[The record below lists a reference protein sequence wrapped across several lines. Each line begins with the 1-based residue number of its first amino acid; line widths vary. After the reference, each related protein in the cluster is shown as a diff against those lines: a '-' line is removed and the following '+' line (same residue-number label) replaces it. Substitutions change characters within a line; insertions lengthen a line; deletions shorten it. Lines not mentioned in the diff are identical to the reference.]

1 VLRVKQHFKISGIPK
16 SSSLVS
22 TVELSGTP
30 IRVFWNSW
38 NVTQNTKLM
47 QNPNKVCE
55 LCSEEFTPKRTDARF
70 CGRKC
75 QYTSNNRSKAE
86 DENYLKLILPI
97 IRKNRNV
104 LKSIYESQSMVNNV
118 VSRDYLI
125 ENGFSFGYLTMYWS
139 EDKTKREI
147 HIIGDYSLE
156 MLADGNYK
164 VEKNDRF

>member
-1 VLRVKQHFKISGIPK
+1 
-16 SSSLVS
+16 
-22 TVELSGTP
+22 
-30 IRVFWNSW
+30 
-38 NVTQNTKLM
+38 M